1 MNEFRQYD
9 GYTQTRGLA
18 AHMIKVYAWMFL
30 GLMVSAVSA
39 IIAVSTPLGYL
50 VYNPISLIIL
60 VLAEVGMVWFL
71 SARVI
76 NMNYSTAAGVFVTY
90 SAINGLT
97 LSLIFYMYTLGSIF
111 YVFFITALFFGAM
124 SVYGAVTKQDL
135 TSIGSF
141 LAMGLIGVLLA
152 SIVNIFLASSTLY
165 WIISYAGVAV
175 FLGLT
180 AYDVQKIKRYYGT
193 LAGTPRENNVAI
205 LGALQLYLDF
215 INLFLFILRILGR
228 RR

>member
-1 MNEFRQYD
+1 MNGFQQHG
-9 GYTQTRGLA
+9 GYTQSSGLA

-30 GLMVSAVSA
+30 GLMVSALSA
-39 IIAVSTPLGYL
+39 IITVSTPLGYL

-60 VLAEVGMVWFL
+60 VLVEVGMVWFL

-76 NMNYSTAAGVFVTY
+76 HMNYSTAAGIFVAY

-97 LSLIFYMYTLGSIF
+97 LSLIFYRYTLGSIF

-141 LAMGLIGVLLA
+141 LVMGLIGVLLA

-180 AYDVQKIKRYYGT
+180 AYDVQKIKRYHGA
-193 LAGTPRENNVAI
+193 LAGTARENNVAI

>member
-1 MNEFRQYD
+1 
-9 GYTQTRGLA
+9 
-18 AHMIKVYAWMFL
+18 MIKVYAWMFL
-30 GLMVSAVSA
+30 GLMVSAVTA
-39 IIAVSTPLGYL
+39 LITVSTPLGHL
-50 VYNPISLIIL
+50 VYNPISLLML
-60 VLAEVGMVWFL
+60 VLVEVGMVWFL
-71 SARVI
+71 SARVT
-76 NMNYSTAAGVFVTY
+76 NMSYSTAAGVFVAY

-97 LSLIFYMYTLGSIF
+97 LSLIFYRYEIGSIF

-141 LAMGLIGVLLA
+141 LVMGLIGVLVA
-152 SIVNIFLASSTLY
+152 SIVNIFLASTALS

-180 AYDVQKIKRYYGT
+180 AYDVQKVKRYYAAF
-193 LAGTPRENNVAI
+193 AGTPKENNVAI
-205 LGALQLYLDF
+205 LGALELYLDF